1 MAKEKIVD
9 VVVEVAKVSP
19 PAYVVGK
26 SIAEGWTIN
35 HTVAAL
41 TIVYLLLQI
50 GWLLWRWHRAAQGV
64 EVKGD

>member
-1 MAKEKIVD
+1 MSHEIAKD
-9 VVVEVAKVSP
+9 AYLAGAKAAP
-19 PAYVVGK
+19 PVLVVGK

-50 GWLLWRWHRAAQGV
+50 GWLLWRWHRAASGQ
-64 EVKGD
+64 EVKGE

>member
-1 MAKEKIVD
+1 MAKEKVVD
-9 VVVEVAKVSP
+9 VMVEAAKVSP
-19 PAYVVGK
+19 PAFIVGK

-50 GWLLWRWHRAAQGV
+50 GWLLWRWRRAALGL
-64 EVKGD
+64 EVKGE

>member
-1 MAKEKIVD
+1 MSNEIAKD
-9 VVVEVAKVSP
+9 AYLAGAKVTP
-19 PAYVVGK
+19 PSVVVGK

-50 GWLLWRWHRAAQGV
+50 GWLLWRWHRAANGQ
-64 EVKGD
+64 EVKGE